1 MEVERCWNLRIV
13 PIILLLLL
21 LTGCTGERV
30 RVEVPP
36 KVPTEGIKT
45 IAILEFANE
54 SDEPGL
60 AREMELAL
68 INYFR
73 DRGGFTIVERHH
85 FQNPYRSLKTAGPNR
100 FRQLGSELGVDAFI
114 IASATYYLEDVDL
127 EPPSRYSSGPKGEDG
142 YWLSRQTTTV
152 IAKMVARL
160 VDAKSGMIIYSK
172 GTEGWGEKSQSIR
185 LPNWPSSQW
194 EPPPFYLLPR
204 PNRTAVYAARRDA
217 IHSAVVSFAQDFYPT
232 YKYVRVEE

>member
-68 INYFR
+68 INYFSDQIGR
-73 DRGGFTIVERHH
+73 AHV
-85 FQNPYRSLKTAGPNR
+85 
-100 FRQLGSELGVDAFI
+100 
-114 IASATYYLEDVDL
+114 
-127 EPPSRYSSGPKGEDG
+127 
-142 YWLSRQTTTV
+142 
-152 IAKMVARL
+152 
-160 VDAKSGMIIYSK
+160 
-172 GTEGWGEKSQSIR
+172 
-185 LPNWPSSQW
+185 
-194 EPPPFYLLPR
+194 
-204 PNRTAVYAARRDA
+204 
-217 IHSAVVSFAQDFYPT
+217 
-232 YKYVRVEE
+232 